1 MKILI
6 ADDDEDS
13 REILKLRLGR
23 LGHDVIEASDGL
35 SAWGEYRAHAPK
47 VIISDWVMPEMDG
60 LELSRKVRAAKG
72 MDYAYIIMLS
82 GAMTKKEDYL
92 QAMEAGVDD
101 FLPKPV
107 DAEAFRIRLRVA
119 ERIMTLTSRVDALE
133 KILPICCYC
142 KKIKGKDGEYQPVE
156 NYFSER
162 SKVKFSH
169 GICPDCLKKQLPE
182 KKA

>member
-23 LGHDVIEASDGL
+23 LGHEVVEANDGL
-35 SAWGEYRAHAPK
+35 TAWGEFRTHAPK
-47 VIISDWVMPEMDG
+47 VVISDWMMPGLDG
-60 LELSRKVRAAKG
+60 LELCKKIRGAKG
-72 MDYAYIIMLS
+72 VDYAYFIMLS
-82 GAMTKKEDYL
+82 GAMTGKQDYL
-92 QAMEAGVDD
+92 NAMEVGVDD

-133 KILPICCYC
+133 KILPICSYC
-142 KKIKGKDGEYQPVE
+142 KKIRGDDGDYQALE
-156 NYFSER
+156 TYFSDR

-169 GICPDCLKKQLPE
+169 GICPQCLKKQLPD
-182 KKA
+182 KA